1 VTKIT
6 NEDLLQAI
14 NKLSSESKEIKN
26 RLDGLETRISN
37 VEVVLLEFKSEVKQD
52 LRKLDKKFT
61 IVLEDLLEARTDITL
76 LQQAHSS

>member
-1 VTKIT
+1 MTKIT

-37 VEVVLLEFKSEVKQD
+37 VEVALLEFKSEVKQD

>member
-1 VTKIT
+1 MTKIT

-14 NKLSSESKEIKN
+14 NKLSGESKEIKN

-37 VEVVLLEFKSEVKQD
+37 VEVALLEFKSEVKQD

>member
-1 VTKIT
+1 MTKIT

-14 NKLSSESKEIKN
+14 SKLSSESKEIKN

-37 VEVVLLEFKSEVKQD
+37 VEVALLEFKSEVKQD